1 MKAAIYMRVGNE
13 DQLSPETDIE
23 KSGQKSEKFCDKK
36 KQQIAGEYVT
46 QNDRKQAICF
56 VTAQPGDTEEIRS
69 QKTQIEAYCEE
80 YGLSLSCVY
89 ERNSREVRDRKA
101 FFQMVAKAHSS
112 QDVVLI
118 VPSVGWISTQYGEF
132 NDIVKMLKENGISVV
147 SLNPAESII
156 LDADN
161 TPHKFEELGVKS
173 RESDSYIEGKQ
184 AFIEKVM
191 GSNSGAAQQSGQNK
205 GAR

>member
-1 MKAAIYMRVGNE
+1 
-13 DQLSPETDIE
+13 
-23 KSGQKSEKFCDKK
+23 
-36 KQQIAGEYVT
+36 
-46 QNDRKQAICF
+46 
-56 VTAQPGDTEEIRS
+56 
-69 QKTQIEAYCEE
+69 
-80 YGLSLSCVY
+80 
-89 ERNSREVRDRKA
+89 
-101 FFQMVAKAHSS
+101 MVAKAHNS

-132 NDIVKMLKENGISVV
+132 NDIVKMLKENDISVV

-156 LDADN
+156 LNADN
-161 TPHKFEELGVKS
+161 TLHKFEELRVKS

-191 GSNSGAAQQSGQNK
+191 GSYNGAAQQGGQNK

>member
-1 MKAAIYMRVGNE
+1 MKAAIYMRVGNKN
-13 DQLSPETDIE
+13 QLSHETDIE
-23 KSGQKSEKFCDKK
+23 KSRQKPDDFYDKK
-36 KQQIAGEYVT
+36 KQQTVDECATERDG
-46 QNDRKQAICF
+46 KQAICF
-56 VTAQPGDTEEIRS
+56 VTAQPGDTEEIKK
-69 QKTQIEAYCEE
+69 QKTQIEAYCGEH
-80 YGLSLSCVY
+80 GLSLSCVY

-112 QDVVLI
+112 QDVELI

-147 SLNPAESII
+147 SLNPAERMI

-161 TPHKFEELGVKS
+161 TPHKFEELGLKS

-191 GSNSGAAQQSGQNK
+191 GGSSGAAKQSGQNK

>member
-23 KSGQKSEKFCDKK
+23 KSGQKSENFCDKK

-56 VTAQPGDTEEIRS
+56 VTAQLGDTEEIRN
-69 QKTQIEAYCEE
+69 QKTQIETYCEE
-80 YGLSLSCVY
+80 HGLSLSCVY
-89 ERNSREVRDRKA
+89 ERNSREVRDRNA
-101 FFQMVAKAHSS
+101 FFQAIAKAHSS

-118 VPSVGWISTQYGEF
+118 VPSVGCISIQYGEF
-132 NDIVKMLKENGISVV
+132 NNIANMLKENGISVV

-156 LDADN
+156 LDEGN
-161 TPHKFEELGVKS
+161 TLHKFEGLGVKNVEKF
-173 RESDSYIEGKQ
+173 RE
-184 AFIEKVM
+184 
-191 GSNSGAAQQSGQNK
+191 
-205 GAR
+205 R

>member
-1 MKAAIYMRVGNE
+1 MKAAVYMRVGNE

-23 KSGQKSEKFCDKK
+23 KSRQKSDDFGDKK
-36 KQQIAGEYVT
+36 KQQTVDECATEQEG
-46 QNDRKQAICF
+46 KQAICF
-56 VTAQPGDTEEIRS
+56 VIAQPGDTEEIKK
-69 QKTQIEAYCEE
+69 QKTQIEAYCVEH
-80 YGLSLSCVY
+80 GLSLSCVY

-112 QDVVLI
+112 QDVALI

-147 SLNPAESII
+147 SLNPAESMI
-156 LDADN
+156 LGADN
-161 TPHKFEELGVKS
+161 TSQKFEELGVKS

-191 GSNSGAAQQSGQNK
+191 GDGSGAKQSGQNK
-205 GAR
+205 GVR

>member
-13 DQLSPETDIE
+13 DQLSPENDIE
-23 KSGQKSEKFCDKK
+23 KSRQKSDDFCDKK
-36 KQQIAGEYVT
+36 KQQTVDECATEQEG
-46 QNDRKQAICF
+46 KQAICF
-56 VTAQPGDTEEIRS
+56 VTAQPGDTEEIKN

-80 YGLSLSCVY
+80 HGLSLSCVY

-112 QDVVLI
+112 QDVALI
-118 VPSVGWISTQYGEF
+118 VPSVGWLSTQYGEF
-132 NDIVKMLKENGISVV
+132 SDIVKMLKENGISVV

-191 GSNSGAAQQSGQNK
+191 GSYNGATKQSGQNK

>member
-1 MKAAIYMRVGNE
+1 M
-13 DQLSPETDIE
+13 
-23 KSGQKSEKFCDKK
+23 FCDCSTGRYRGNKK
-36 KQQIAGEYVT
+36 
-46 QNDRKQAICF
+46 
-56 VTAQPGDTEEIRS
+56 P
-69 QKTQIEAYCEE
+69 KTQIEAYCEE
-80 YGLSLSCVY
+80 HGLALSCVY

-191 GSNSGAAQQSGQNK
+191 GSYNGAAQQSGQNK

>member
-46 QNDRKQAICF
+46 QKDRKQAICF
-56 VTAQPGDTEEIRS
+56 VTAQPGDTEEIKN

-80 YGLSLSCVY
+80 HGLSLSCVY

-101 FFQMVAKAHSS
+101 FFQMVAKAHNS

-147 SLNPAESII
+147 SLNPAESMI

-161 TPHKFEELGVKS
+161 TLHKFEELGVKS
-173 RESDSYIEGKQ
+173 RESGSYTEGKQ

-191 GSNSGAAQQSGQNK
+191 GSYSGAAQQGGQNK